1 MALDVVQLTAELITY
16 PSESFRSNVAI
27 SDYLE
32 ATLNELG
39 FVTEW
44 LEYTDEQGERKVSL
58 VGQRGQGT
66 GGLAFFSH
74 TDTVPGVGW
83 SRAPFTPL
91 EEGGRLV
98 GLGSADMKG
107 PGAATVMAAAG
118 VPASQLRRPV
128 LVVFTADEEIGGGG
142 AQQVAAESRLLR
154 EAAPVAGIVAEPTGL
169 VPVYA
174 HKGGVQMIVT
184 AHGVAAHTSTDRG
197 ISANFLIIPFLAE
210 MAELAKT
217 LKSDP
222 SHQNAEFDPPTNG
235 FNLVI
240 NDGGVPTNIT
250 PSKTVCRIGFRPMPG
265 DRSDEVTAY
274 IRSRAEAHGL
284 EITWRKYDAVYTPP
298 ESELVR
304 AALAATGAG
313 RAVTVPFGTDAFFL
327 KNLCPLVVLGPG
339 HIAQAHTDG
348 EWIEVAQLREA
359 VTVYGRLIGKFCM

>member
-1 MALDVVQLTAELITY
+1 MPLDVVQLTRDLISY

-32 ATLNELG
+32 ATLQELG

-44 LEYTDEQGERKVSL
+44 LEYTDDQGERKVSL

-83 SRAPFTPL
+83 SRDPFAPVE
-91 EEGGRLV
+91 EEGRLI

-107 PGAATVMAAAG
+107 PGAATVVAAAS
-118 VPASQLRRPV
+118 VPESELRHPV

-142 AQQVAAESRLLR
+142 AKQVAAESRLLR
-154 EAAPVAGIVAEPTGL
+154 DAQSAAGIVAEPTRL
-169 VPVYA
+169 IPVYA
-174 HKGGVQMIVT
+174 HKGGAQFIVT

-222 SHQNAEFDPPTNG
+222 RHQNAEFDPPTNG

-250 PSKTVCRIGFRPMPG
+250 PSKTVCRLGFRPMPG
-265 DRSDEVTAY
+265 DRSDELVAY

-284 EITWRKYDAVYTPP
+284 EITWRKLDPFYTPRD
-298 ESELVR
+298 SEIVQ
-304 AALAATGAG
+304 AALAATGAE
-313 RAVTVPFGTDAFFL
+313 RAMTVPFGTDAFFL
-327 KNLCPLVVLGPG
+327 KTLCPMVVLGPG
-339 HIAQAHTDG
+339 NIAQAHTDG

-359 VTVYGRLIGKFCM
+359 VAVYQQLIQRFCM